1 MHRQL
6 LDFKA
11 WRSLNE
17 GVEVESGSILQ
28 ELVRQGVPTA
38 NINLL
43 NLVSENSWVLQI
55 SVNKRILASI
65 QYPAMIDE
73 IQSTDRSQANLII
86 GDRTQTLPI
95 SSAVSGA
102 VTAYFNR
109 KN

>member
-1 MHRQL
+1 MNQI

-17 GVEVESGSILQ
+17 GVEVESSSILQ
-28 ELVRQGVPTA
+28 ELIRQGVPAA

-55 SVNKRILASI
+55 SANKRILASI

-73 IQSTDRSQANLII
+73 IQSSNRSQANLII
-86 GDRTQTLPI
+86 GDQTQILPI
-95 SSAVSGA
+95 NSAVSGA
-102 VTAYFNR
+102 VAAYFNR

>member
-17 GVEVESGSILQ
+17 GVEVESGSVRQKLI
-28 ELVRQGVPTA
+28 RQGVPA
-38 NINLL
+38 ASINLL

-65 QYPAMIDE
+65 QYPAVIDE
-73 IQSTDRSQANLII
+73 IQSKDPGLANLII
-86 GDRTQTLPI
+86 GGRTQLLPI
-95 SSAVSGA
+95 DSAVTGA
-102 VTAYFNR
+102 VAEYLNR